1 MLVLFQGSITVLCTE
16 KWCVYGAVY
25 AEDLGARVPD
35 KTGNAKH
42 VVLPPNLRVWRERF
56 LSVD

>member
-1 MLVLFQGSITVLCTE
+1 M
-16 KWCVYGAVY
+16 YGAVY